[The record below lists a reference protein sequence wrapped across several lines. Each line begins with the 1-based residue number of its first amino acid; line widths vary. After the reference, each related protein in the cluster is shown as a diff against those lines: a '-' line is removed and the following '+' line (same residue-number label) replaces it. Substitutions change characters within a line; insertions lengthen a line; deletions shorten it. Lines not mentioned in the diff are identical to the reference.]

1 MDWRTEKYN
10 NNVNIKYNKNGLLK
24 TKKLHAVLVSDI
36 PTLNSSICKKSF
48 QNRDRNSVLNIRKL
62 THYYLETKE
71 RIERYKRG
79 IKLSNWVGYWEACG
93 DGYFVQPRKH
103 HYLNVFMLKYN
114 NYWFLMSQFF
124 IGTGVI

>member
-1 MDWRTEKYN
+1 MIGLKRKISKYFDVINFDEFRTSCLDWRTEKYN

-79 IKLSNWVGYWEACG
+79 IKLSN
-93 DGYFVQPRKH
+93 
-103 HYLNVFMLKYN
+103 
-114 NYWFLMSQFF
+114 
-124 IGTGVI
+124 